1 MPGKVSKM
9 DVTLA
14 PPEHGQIYRYLSHI
28 ASIQGI
34 VKQGCLTL
42 VLLSEN
48 LNHTITASQ
57 PLHHTATCLVK
68 CYCIFRG
75 GGGGGWIPTIGIEP
89 EKYAN
94 KRRFKIIQLNR
105 FTNFIQYIFLPQSGR
120 ETLNKNTG
128 TLYNPDSCRLELTY
142 VITTSRV
149 GM

>member
-14 PPEHGQIYRYLSHI
+14 PLEHGQIYRYLSHI

-68 CYCIFRG
+68 CYRIFRG
-75 GGGGGWIPTIGIEP
+75 GVEFPLLGLSQRSMQIKGDS
-89 EKYAN
+89 K
-94 KRRFKIIQLNR
+94 
-105 FTNFIQYIFLPQSGR
+105 
-120 ETLNKNTG
+120 
-128 TLYNPDSCRLELTY
+128 LYN
-142 VITTSRV
+142 
-149 GM
+149 